1 MDVPQPKSR
10 TKVKKVKGNWAG
22 ARKRSDQRGE
32 STGDWLN
39 KDPSREMHIIEMGY
53 FFLFIAV
60 FQYCFAVFMFIP
72 FSYLSYTFFFG
83 VRFFLKYGLS
93 SINWS

>member
-53 FFLFIAV
+53 FFYSLLFFNTV
-60 FQYCFAVFMFIP
+60 LP
-72 FSYLSYTFFFG
+72 FLCSFPSHIFRIHFFG
-83 VRFFLKYGLS
+83 VRFF
-93 SINWS
+93 